1 MTPRAEAGVH
11 LVGSVPLVDAETVFR
26 TVAATVGPYLR
37 RIPDGETG
45 ERRRWIWF
53 QRTMLENHP
62 DMELDPTVPL
72 FALRQWD
79 GKVLRETPLLRLRPG
94 LDPEA
99 VVFETGYA
107 AAAKSGQDVHVGTTK
122 VISGG
127 AICREQGAGTR
138 CDSFKAITCMK

>member
-1 MTPRAEAGVH
+1 MTDLLCGNGPTASPDWRRLSNGSCLWHSGDMTMIPRADGGVH
-11 LVGSVPLVDAETVFR
+11 LVGSVPLADAETVFR

-45 ERRRWIWF
+45 ERRRWIWV
-53 QRTMLENHP
+53 QRAMLGNQP

-79 GKVLRETPLLRLRPG
+79 GRVLRETPLLRLRPG

-99 VVFETGYA
+99 VIFVTGYA
-107 AAAKSGQDVHVGTTK
+107 AAAKASYG
-122 VISGG
+122 
-127 AICREQGAGTR
+127 
-138 CDSFKAITCMK
+138 